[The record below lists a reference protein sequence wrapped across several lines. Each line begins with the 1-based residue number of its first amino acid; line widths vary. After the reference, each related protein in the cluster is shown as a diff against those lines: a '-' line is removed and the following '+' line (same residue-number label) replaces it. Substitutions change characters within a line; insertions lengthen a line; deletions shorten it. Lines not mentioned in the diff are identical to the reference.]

1 MLGPRKRLE
10 ETRRGVIAST
20 TTRRV
25 FQNGDYQITYTIF
38 LSLLIVLVVLSLTLP
53 TLVLSLSLIEWPNPT
68 RTTIIVGTM
77 F

>member
-1 MLGPRKRLE
+1 LE
-10 ETRRGVIAST
+10 ETRRGIIASI
-20 TTRRV
+20 TTRQV

-68 RTTIIVGTM
+68 RTTIMVGTM

>member
-1 MLGPRKRLE
+1 LE
-10 ETRRGVIAST
+10 ETRRGVIASI
-20 TTRRV
+20 TTRQV

-68 RTTIIVGTM
+68 RTTIMVGTM

>member
-1 MLGPRKRLE
+1 ME

-20 TTRRV
+20 TTQRV
-25 FQNGDYQITYTIF
+25 FQNGDDQITYTIF

-53 TLVLSLSLIEWPNPT
+53 ILVLSLSLIEWPNPT